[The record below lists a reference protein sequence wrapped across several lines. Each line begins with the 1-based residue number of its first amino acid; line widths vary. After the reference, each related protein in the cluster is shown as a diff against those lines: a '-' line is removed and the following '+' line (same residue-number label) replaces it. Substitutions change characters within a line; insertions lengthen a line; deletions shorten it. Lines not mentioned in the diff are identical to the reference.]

1 MLKKAAIT
9 LIRLYQCTLSVLLG
23 PRCRFYPTCSQY
35 TLQAINIHGVPKGS
49 YLGIRRILRCHPW
62 HPGGIDPVP
71 GSPES
76 HCCDLDASV
85 PEPSHSSST
94 Q

>member
-1 MLKKAAIT
+1 MLKKAAIN
-9 LIRLYQCTLSVLLG
+9 LIRLYQCSLGLLLG
-23 PRCRFYPTCSQY
+23 NRCRFYPSCSNY
-35 TLQAINIHGVPKGS
+35 TMQAIELHGLLKGC
-49 YLGIRRILRCHPW
+49 YLGARRILRCHPW
-62 HPGGIDPVP
+62 HPGGLDPVP

-76 HCCDLDASV
+76 HCCDASL